1 MNVEGAVT
9 VRGIAELVLLA
20 MLLVAVVRLG
30 AWDEPVEEDIY
41 GMWTGTHENKEIS
54 LNFAYDGVC
63 TMTLVRLDNGSEET
77 IKGNFMLDF
86 SKDPI
91 VMSIENVPQ
100 LNHPLHTVVKFL
112 SEDTILVGYMAPR
125 WRLRPVAFGAGNEFR
140 LKRVK
145 SPTGS
150 S

>member
-1 MNVEGAVT
+1 
-9 VRGIAELVLLA
+9 
-20 MLLVAVVRLG
+20 MLLVAVVRFG
-30 AWDEPVEEDIY
+30 GGGEPVEGDIY
-41 GMWTGTHENKEIS
+41 GMWTGTHKNKAIS

-63 TMTLVRLDNGSEET
+63 TITLVRLDNGSEET

-91 VMSIENVPQ
+91 VLSIKNVPQ
-100 LNHPLHTVVKFL
+100 LNHPLHTVVRFL
-112 SEDTILVGYMAPR
+112 SEDTIMVGYMAPR

-145 SPTGS
+145 HPEGS